1 MAERDIIANL
11 VVKGGEAFVQT
22 VTQSAKAE
30 EQLNKELNAN
40 TAAVKQNEV
49 AQEKLTTKLRR
60 MQDDLSRLALAG
72 KANTEE
78 YRKLRDEAGALA
90 DAIGDASAE
99 IRQAGSDT
107 RGLDK
112 ALRAATVLT
121 GAFTAVQGAA
131 ALFGKDSEN
140 LQKSLLKVQAALSVL
155 NGLQAIQTE
164 LLRKDSIFTTALTR
178 AKAAY
183 SAAVAAAT
191 GATRGF
197 TAALVATGI
206 GAAVVAIGL
215 LVANWDKL
223 VGAIRRATGAQE
235 ENTEAQKRAAAE
247 RERQKLII
255 NSEIQLELK
264 RADLLEAEGKKSEA
278 RIIRQAAL
286 QRNLNE
292 AKQDESTLAD
302 QLTKKEEQFQKAL
315 QTSAFNTRRLAEAQ
329 NERAAAQGRTGISEA
344 AITERILKNANA
356 IRAEYEPAIDDLRVK
371 LNEQAQATAGAKI
384 ALINLDEKQ
393 KESTSTTDK
402 AAKSTENLTKKTQDL
417 QKVFASFST
426 AQVIN
431 ADSTVISILTSQIG
445 ELNKQIENLES
456 GDPLG
461 AVLIGNVIE
470 LEEKLKLVKAEL
482 EAIRI
487 IATGGDLQ
495 SIDVKINTDE
505 AVDSITAA
513 RNALNDLFNQPRF
526 GRDAL
531 GPSQEEIEKER
542 DRRIKIAQE
551 IADASFQIFAQSQA
565 AQQQV
570 LDNKLRQGLITEEE
584 YNEKVAELRR
594 KEAIAAKAQ
603 AIFEASINL
612 GVAITAALKKGL
624 SVAAFTAALAAAQL
638 AAIIATPIPRF
649 FKGVKN
655 FMGGLAWVG
664 DGGKHEVVRTP
675 SGQVSLTPDK
685 PTLTYLPKGT
695 DVFKDVPT
703 FQREAGIH
711 NMRTPSLRSLPPSEE
726 ARERKEMVKLLK
738 KGNAKYDEVVGLL
751 RQGNKNTRQSV
762 NELRTMNKP
771 KRFHRV

>member
-40 TAAVKQNEV
+40 TTAQQQNQKATLSARGE
-49 AQEKLTTKLRR
+49 LRQMR
-60 MQDDLSRLALAG
+60 EELIALARQG
-72 KANTEE
+72 KANTAE
-78 YRKLRDEAGALA
+78 YIKLRDAAGELA
-90 DAIGDASAE
+90 DAIGDAGDE

-155 NGLQAIQTE
+155 NGLQAIQAE

-206 GAAVVAIGL
+206 GAAVVAVGL
-215 LVANWDKL
+215 LIANWDKL
-223 VGAIRRATGAQE
+223 TAAFKSSKSALDE
-235 ENTEAQKRAAAE
+235 YNEAAE
-247 RERQKLII
+247 REKTRREQANKNISAAVAALEAQARELRAQGRIEEANAKQKLA
-255 NSEIQLELK
+255 LE
-264 RADLLEAEGKKSEA
+264 RQISEAETNRINAQNLLLDAEKAVAEEQAKAGKETLARNNTVANQAKLQERLARQLDEVKRKEQEA
-278 RIIRQAAL
+278 RNEVNLSIAAL
-286 QRNLNE
+286 ASARGALREYNNELGKEEIEKRTKAQEAANKANE
-292 AKQDESTLAD
+292 AA
-302 QLTKKEEQFQKAL
+302 KKAAEEAAKA
-315 QTSAFNTRRLAEAQ
+315 
-329 NERAAAQGRTGISEA
+329 AAAQRKEFDELFA
-344 AITERILKNANA
+344 DLELLER
-356 IRAEYEPAIDDLRVK
+356 RSAETIFGL
-371 LNEQAQATAGAKI
+371 
-384 ALINLDEKQ
+384 
-393 KESTSTTDK
+393 
-402 AAKSTENLTKKTQDL
+402 
-417 QKVFASFST
+417 SF
-426 AQVIN
+426 
-431 ADSTVISILTSQIG
+431 QIG
-445 ELNKQIENLES
+445 EINKQLQEIET

-470 LEEKLKLVKAEL
+470 LEEKLNLVKLQL

-495 SIDVKINTDE
+495 SIDVKVNTDE
-505 AVDSITAA
+505 AVDSVTAA

-531 GPSQEEIEKER
+531 GPSQEEIERER

-551 IADASFQIFAQSQA
+551 IANASFQIFAQSQA

-570 LDNKLRQGLITEEE
+570 LDNKLRQGLITEEQ

-594 KEAIAAKAQ
+594 KDAIAAKAQ

-664 DGGKHEVVRTP
+664 DGGKQEVVRTP

-685 PTLTYLPKGT
+685 PTLTYLPKGS

-703 FQREAGIH
+703 FQREAGLY
-711 NMRTPSLRSLPPSEE
+711 NMRTPSLSSLPASEE

-738 KGNAKYDEVVGLL
+738 KGNAKYDEVVNLL
-751 RQGNKNTRQSV
+751 MQNNKNTRQSV
-762 NELRTMNKP
+762 NELKTMNKP
-771 KRFHRV
+771 KRTFYV